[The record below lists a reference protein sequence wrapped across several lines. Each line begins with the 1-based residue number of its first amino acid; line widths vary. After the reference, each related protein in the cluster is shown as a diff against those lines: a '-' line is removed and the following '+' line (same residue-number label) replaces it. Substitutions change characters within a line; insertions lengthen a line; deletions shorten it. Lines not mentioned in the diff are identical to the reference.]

1 MLLRFIAE
9 NIFSFKEATEF
20 NLFPSSK
27 THSHDSHK
35 IACGHAVA
43 LRMTAL
49 YGANGAGKSNL
60 VRSIGLLQS
69 IVAKGALESISFPT
83 DPRFF
88 YDEACNGKPSALAI
102 EFSMTDSVF
111 YYHIEFD
118 RSNIYIEELYQSGK
132 TKDELIFKRE
142 LDDNGAISIE
152 LSQKYTD
159 TKVSTEYKD
168 AIRRVQRKDMSML
181 NFMGQYYADS
191 FPLITVAYRWFKD
204 ELCIVRPDAIFGIMP
219 HLMDTNSDFT
229 RMVNEKLPHFKTGI
243 EGLVSQREEMA
254 LQEAQS
260 IYKDESDLAKKTPG
274 HPVLAVNRVTGEP
287 FNIVY
292 EEGKLLKKTI
302 LPQHTMP
309 NGQLQTTPF
318 FLESDGSRRIID
330 YMPVLYYL
338 LVRPDSVFII
348 DEMERS
354 VHPILIKELMRTIS
368 ESNQAKGQLIFS
380 THESCLLDQ
389 DIFRPDE
396 IWFAQKDIDNSTR
409 LYPLSDFNIHN
420 TANIENGYLQGR
432 YGGIPFLSNIKDFE
446 I

>member
-35 IACGHAVA
+35 VTCGHAVA

-69 IVAKGALESISFPT
+69 IVVKGVLEAISFPADT
-83 DPRFF
+83 RFF
-88 YDEACNGKPSALAI
+88 YDEACVNKPSALAI
-102 EFSMTDSVF
+102 EFSVADSVF
-111 YYHIEFD
+111 YYHVEFD
-118 RSNIYIEELYQSGK
+118 RNNIYIEELYQSGK

-142 LDDNGAISIE
+142 LDADGVISIE

-168 AIRRVQRKDMSML
+168 AVRRVQRQDMSML

-191 FPLITVAYRWFKD
+191 FPMITMAYRWFKD

-219 HLMDTNSDFT
+219 HLMDTNSDFS
-229 RMVNEKLPHFKTGI
+229 RMVNEKLPFFKTGI
-243 EGLVSQREEMA
+243 DGLVSQREEMV
-254 LQEAQS
+254 LQEVQS
-260 IYKDESDLAKKTPG
+260 LYKEESDLAKKTPG
-274 HPVLAVNRVTGEP
+274 HPVLAVNRVTGES

-302 LPQHTMP
+302 LPQHIMS
-309 NGQLQTTPF
+309 NGQLQTTPL

-368 ESNQAKGQLIFS
+368 ESSQAKGQLIFS

-389 DIFRPDE
+389 EIFRPDE

-432 YGGIPFLSNIKDFE
+432 YGGIPFLSNTKDLNW
-446 I
+446 

>member
-9 NIFSFKEATEF
+9 NVFSFKEATEF

-35 IACGHAVA
+35 ITCDHAVV

-60 VRSIGLLQS
+60 VRCIGLLQG
-69 IVAKGALESISFPT
+69 IVSKGVLSAISFPADT
-83 DPRFF
+83 RFF
-88 YDEACNGKPSALAI
+88 YDEACAGKPSALAI
-102 EFSMTDSVF
+102 EYSVGDCVF
-111 YYHIEFD
+111 YYHVEFD
-118 RSNIYIEELYQSGK
+118 SKNIYMEELYQSGK
-132 TKDELIFKRE
+132 TKDDLIFKRL
-142 LDDNGAISIE
+142 LDDAGSISVE

-159 TKVSTEYKD
+159 AKVTSEYRD
-168 AIRRVQRKDMSML
+168 AIRRVQRQDMSML

-191 FPLITVAYRWFKD
+191 FPMITKAYRWFVD

-219 HLMDTNSDFT
+219 HLMDTNSDFS
-229 RMVNEKLPHFKTGI
+229 RMVNEKLPFFKTGI
-243 EGLVSQREEMA
+243 ESLVSQREEMS

-260 IYKDESDLAKKTPG
+260 VYKEESDLAKKTPG
-274 HPVLAVNRVTGEP
+274 LPVLAVNRVTGET

-292 EEGKLLKKTI
+292 EEEKLLKKTI

-309 NGQLQTTPF
+309 DGQLQTTPF
-318 FLESDGSRRIID
+318 FLESDGTRRIID

-368 ESNQAKGQLIFS
+368 ESQRAKGQLIFS
-380 THESCLLDQ
+380 THESCLLDL

-396 IWFAQKDIDNSTR
+396 IWFAQKDIDNSTK

-432 YGGIPFLSNIKDFE
+432 YGGIPFLSNIKDLNW
-446 I
+446 

>member
-69 IVAKGALESISFPT
+69 IVAKGVLEAISFPT

-88 YDEACNGKPSALAI
+88 YDEACIGKPSALAI
-102 EFSMTDSVF
+102 EFSMNDSVF

-229 RMVNEKLPHFKTGI
+229 RMVNEKLPYFKTGI

-260 IYKDESDLAKKTPG
+260 IYKDESDLAKKTPK

-368 ESNQAKGQLIFS
+368 DSLQAKGQLIFS

-432 YGGIPFLSNIKDFE
+432 YGGIPFLSNIKDLNW
-446 I
+446 

>member
-1 MLLRFIAE
+1 
-9 NIFSFKEATEF
+9 
-20 NLFPSSK
+20 
-27 THSHDSHK
+27 
-35 IACGHAVA
+35 
-43 LRMTAL
+43 
-49 YGANGAGKSNL
+49 
-60 VRSIGLLQS
+60 
-69 IVAKGALESISFPT
+69 
-83 DPRFF
+83 
-88 YDEACNGKPSALAI
+88 
-102 EFSMTDSVF
+102 
-111 YYHIEFD
+111 
-118 RSNIYIEELYQSGK
+118 
-132 TKDELIFKRE
+132 
-142 LDDNGAISIE
+142 
-152 LSQKYTD
+152 
-159 TKVSTEYKD
+159 
-168 AIRRVQRKDMSML
+168 
-181 NFMGQYYADS
+181 
-191 FPLITVAYRWFKD
+191 
-204 ELCIVRPDAIFGIMP
+204 MP
-219 HLMDTNSDFT
+219 HLMDTDSDFS
-229 RMVNEKLPHFKTGI
+229 RMVNEKLPFFKTGI

-260 IYKDESDLAKKTPG
+260 MYKEESDLAKKTPG
-274 HPVLAVNRVTGEP
+274 YPVLAVNRVTGEP

-292 EEGKLLKKTI
+292 EEGQLLKKTI

-368 ESNQAKGQLIFS
+368 ESRQAKGQLVFS

-432 YGGIPFLSNIKDFE
+432 YGGIPFLSNIKDLNW
-446 I
+446 

>member
-20 NLFPSSK
+20 NLFPLSK

-35 IACGHAVA
+35 VTCGHAVA

-69 IVAKGALESISFPT
+69 IVVKGVLDAISFPADT
-83 DPRFF
+83 RFY
-88 YDEACNGKPSALAI
+88 YDEACASRPSALAI
-102 EFSMTDSVF
+102 EFSVADDVF
-111 YYHIEFD
+111 YYHVEFD
-118 RSNIYIEELYQSGK
+118 RYNIYIEELYQSSK

-142 LDDNGAISIE
+142 LGADGAISIE
-152 LSQKYTD
+152 LSQKFTD
-159 TKVSTEYKD
+159 TKVSSEYRD
-168 AIRRVQRKDMSML
+168 AIRRVQRQDMSML

-191 FPLITVAYRWFKD
+191 FPMITVAYRWFRD

-219 HLMDTNSDFT
+219 HLMDTDSDFS
-229 RMVNEKLPHFKTGI
+229 RMVNEKLPFFKTGI

-260 IYKDESDLAKKTPG
+260 MYKVESDLAKKTPG
-274 HPVLAVNRVTGEP
+274 YPVLAVNRVTGES

-292 EEGKLLKKTI
+292 EEGLLLKKTI

-368 ESNQAKGQLIFS
+368 VSRQAKGQLVFS

-432 YGGIPFLSNIKDFE
+432 YGGIPFLSNIKDLNW
-446 I
+446 